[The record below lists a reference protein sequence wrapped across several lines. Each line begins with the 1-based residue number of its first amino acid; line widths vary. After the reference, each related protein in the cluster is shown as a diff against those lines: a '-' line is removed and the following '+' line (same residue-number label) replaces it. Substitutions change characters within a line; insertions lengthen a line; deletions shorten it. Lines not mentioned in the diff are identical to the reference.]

1 MVDFNNLTIKKAHE
15 GLKDKLFSALELTEE
30 LFKVAANSE
39 SVLHAHLVL
48 MHDEAIKNAK
58 KTDDRIAKGNML
70 GLLDGIPL
78 SIKDNMNL
86 KGYGTTCSS
95 KILSNYVSP
104 YDATVVKRLRENGTI
119 FVGKTN
125 LDEFAMG
132 SSTEN
137 SAYGPTRNPWDP
149 ECVPGGSSGG
159 SAAVVSVGSALGS
172 LGSDTGGS
180 IRQPASFCGVVGFK
194 PTYGTVSRFGLIAFA
209 SSLDQIGPF
218 TKTSEDAKI
227 IYEAISGHDLKD
239 ATSLNLQPTSL
250 PEGSSAKI
258 GIVKELMGEGISDE
272 VKGEVERVVKILESE
287 GHLVSEVSLPM
298 TEMAISIYYLIA
310 PAECSANL
318 ARFDGV
324 RFGLRRDGSSSYKMS
339 EKTRADGF
347 GDEVKRRILLGTY
360 ALSAGY
366 YDAYYGHALK
376 ARNKVINEF
385 KEVFTGVDYLISP
398 TTPSTAFKLGEKTS
412 NPLEMYMSDLCTI
425 PANLAGLPAISIPT
439 GVNAE
444 GMPFSVQLMS
454 PELTDISLLNFSSYL
469 EKLIGFQE
477 VPSKWRKEP

>member
-1 MVDFNNLTIKKAHE
+1 MVEINNITIKKAHK
-15 GLKDKLFSALELTEE
+15 GLKDKSFSSLELTEE
-30 LFKVAANSE
+30 IFKVAANSE

-48 MHDEAIKNAK
+48 MHDEAVKKAK
-58 KTDDRIAKGNML
+58 ETDSRIAKDGMI
-70 GLLDGIPL
+70 GELDGIPL

-95 KILSNYVSP
+95 KILSNYISP

-137 SAYGPTRNPWDP
+137 SAYGPTKNPWDP
-149 ECVPGGSSGG
+149 DCVPGGSSGG

-227 IYEAISGHDLKD
+227 IYNAISGYDSKD
-239 ATSLNLQPTSL
+239 ATSLNLKSASL
-250 PEGSSAKI
+250 PEDSSAKV
-258 GIVKELMGEGISDE
+258 GIVKELMGEGIADD
-272 VKGEVERVVKILESE
+272 VKSEVERVIKILEEE
-287 GHLVSEVSLPM
+287 GHQVSEVSLPM
-298 TEMAISIYYLIA
+298 TKMAISIYYLIA

-324 RFGLRRDGSSSYKMS
+324 RYGLRKDGNTSYEMS
-339 EKTRADGF
+339 DKTRAEGF

-366 YDAYYGHALK
+366 YDAYYGQALK
-376 ARNKVINEF
+376 ARNQVVNEF
-385 KEVFTGVDYLISP
+385 KEVFKSVDYLISP
-398 TTPSTAFKLGEKTS
+398 TTPSTAFKFGEKTT

-439 GVNAE
+439 GIDDN
-444 GMPFSVQLMS
+444 GMPFSIQLMS
-454 PELTDISLLNFSSYL
+454 PELTDISLLNFSSYI
-469 EKLIGFQE
+469 EKIIAFDQ
-477 VPSKWRKEP
+477 VPFKWRKEP

>member
-1 MVDFNNLTIKKAHE
+1 MVELNNITIKKANE
-15 GLKDKLFSALELTEE
+15 GLKNKSFSSLELTEE

-48 MHDEAIKNAK
+48 MHDEAVKNAK
-58 KTDDRIAKGNML
+58 ETDDRIAKDAML
-70 GLLDGIPL
+70 GELDGIPL

-95 KILSNYVSP
+95 KILSNYISP
-104 YDATVVKRLRENGTI
+104 YDATVIKRLRENGTI

-137 SAYGPTRNPWDP
+137 SAYGPTKNPWDP
-149 ECVPGGSSGG
+149 DCVPGGSSGG

-227 IYEAISGHDLKD
+227 IYNAISGYDPKD
-239 ATSLNLQPTSL
+239 ATSLNLKQVSL
-250 PEGSSAKI
+250 PEDSSAKV
-258 GIVKELMGEGISDE
+258 GIVKELMGDGIADD
-272 VKGEVERVVKILESE
+272 VKSEVERVIKILESE
-287 GHLVSEVSLPM
+287 GHKVSEVSLPM
-298 TEMAISIYYLIA
+298 TKMAISIYYLIA

-324 RFGLRRDGSSSYKMS
+324 RFGLRRDGNTSYEMS
-339 EKTRADGF
+339 DKTRAEGF

-366 YDAYYGHALK
+366 YDAYYGQALK
-376 ARNKVINEF
+376 ARKQVINEF
-385 KEVFTGVDYLISP
+385 KEVFKSVDYLISP
-398 TTPSTAFKLGEKTS
+398 TTPSTAFKFGEKTS

-439 GVNAE
+439 GINGN
-444 GMPFSVQLMS
+444 GMPFSIQLMS
-454 PELTDISLLNFSSYL
+454 PELTDVSLLNFSSYIENL
-469 EKLIGFQE
+469 VGFQE

>member
-1 MVDFNNLTIKKAHE
+1 
-15 GLKDKLFSALELTEE
+15 
-30 LFKVAANSE
+30 
-39 SVLHAHLVL
+39 
-48 MHDEAIKNAK
+48 
-58 KTDDRIAKGNML
+58 
-70 GLLDGIPL
+70 
-78 SIKDNMNL
+78 
-86 KGYGTTCSS
+86 
-95 KILSNYVSP
+95 
-104 YDATVVKRLRENGTI
+104 
-119 FVGKTN
+119 
-125 LDEFAMG
+125 
-132 SSTEN
+132 
-137 SAYGPTRNPWDP
+137 
-149 ECVPGGSSGG
+149 
-159 SAAVVSVGSALGS
+159 
-172 LGSDTGGS
+172 
-180 IRQPASFCGVVGFK
+180 
-194 PTYGTVSRFGLIAFA
+194 
-209 SSLDQIGPF
+209 
-218 TKTSEDAKI
+218 
-227 IYEAISGHDLKD
+227 
-239 ATSLNLQPTSL
+239 
-250 PEGSSAKI
+250 
-258 GIVKELMGEGISDE
+258 
-272 VKGEVERVVKILESE
+272 
-287 GHLVSEVSLPM
+287 M

-339 EKTRADGF
+339 DKTRADGF

-385 KEVFTGVDYLISP
+385 KEVFTDVDYLISP
-398 TTPSTAFKLGEKTS
+398 TTPSTAFKFGEKTS

>member
-1 MVDFNNLTIKKAHE
+1 MVDLKNMTIKNAHK
-15 GLKDKLFSALELTEE
+15 GLRDKLFSASELTESIFE
-30 LFKVAANSE
+30 VAANSE
-39 SVLHAHLVL
+39 SVLHAHLLL
-48 MHDEAIKNAK
+48 MHEEAVQGAK
-58 KTDDRIAKGNML
+58 ETDQRILKDNML
-70 GLLDGIPL
+70 GALDGIPI

-86 KGYGTTCSS
+86 KGHGTTCSS
-95 KILSNYVSP
+95 KILSNYISP
-104 YDATVVKRLRENGTI
+104 YDATVVKRLRESGTI

-137 SAYGPTRNPWDP
+137 SAYGPTRNPWNPD
-149 ECVPGGSSGG
+149 CVPGGSSGG

-218 TKTSEDAKI
+218 TKTAEDAKI
-227 IYEAISGHDLKD
+227 IYEAISGHDSKD
-239 ATSLNLQPTSL
+239 ATSLKLKAKSL
-250 PEGSSAKI
+250 PEDSSAKV
-258 GIVKELMGEGISDE
+258 GIVKELMGEGISDD
-272 VKGEVERVVKILESE
+272 VKSEVERIIKILEME
-287 GHLVSEVSLPM
+287 GHQVSEVSLPM
-298 TEMAISIYYLIA
+298 TKMAISIYYLIA

-324 RFGLRRDGSSSYKMS
+324 RFGLRREGGNSYEMS

-366 YDAYYGHALK
+366 YDAYYGQALK
-376 ARNKVINEF
+376 ARNQVVNEF
-385 KEVFTGVDYLISP
+385 REVFSSVDYLISP
-398 TTPSTAFKLGEKTS
+398 TTPSTAFKFGEKTS
-412 NPLEMYMSDLCTI
+412 NPLEMYMSDSCTI

-439 GVNAE
+439 GINND
-444 GMPFSVQLMS
+444 GMPYSIQIMS
-454 PELTDISLLNFSSYL
+454 PELTDSSLLNFSSYI
-469 EKLIGFQE
+469 EKLVDFQHA
-477 VPSKWRKEP
+477 PMNWKKEP